1 MAGNSAAFLDN
12 LAQTIAALE
21 QPAFPPLLERL
32 VRTILPY
39 DHMLVLAYYRDRA
52 PEILYA
58 RYARPEVESLLPDYL
73 ASAYLLD
80 PFYHAHQAGMA
91 EGLYR
96 LRDVAPDHFRRSTY
110 YLTHYRKAGL
120 SDEVT
125 FLNRVGRHGLTVSLL
140 RREQGYGT
148 FSSREVAALRPY
160 EAVIRALIVAH
171 WHRLPE
177 LAGAERSQ
185 SLAERIVASART
197 MTGAELTRRQAE
209 IVGLVLRGHSSRAI
223 ALKLAISPET
233 VKVHRRNAYAKLGIS
248 SQAELFRLLLAVLS
262 R

>member
-1 MAGNSAAFLDN
+1 M
-12 LAQTIAALE
+12 
-21 QPAFPPLLERL
+21 P
-32 VRTILPY
+32 
-39 DHMLVLAYYRDRA
+39 
-52 PEILYA
+52 
-58 RYARPEVESLLPDYL
+58 
-73 ASAYLLD
+73 
-80 PFYHAHQAGMA
+80 

-140 RREQGYGT
+140 RKEQGYGT
-148 FSSREVAALRPY
+148 FSAKEVAALRPY
-160 EAVIRALIVAH
+160 EAALRALTVAH
-171 WHRLPE
+171 WRRLPE

-185 SLAERIVASART
+185 GLAQRIAAAARDI
-197 MTGAELTRRQAE
+197 TGAALTPRQAE
-209 IVGLVLRGHSSRAI
+209 IVGLVLRGHSTKAI
-223 ALKLAISPET
+223 ALQLAISPET